1 MQPYVCIVTR
11 MSIQISIANQKGGCG
26 KTTTVMNLAGVF
38 TKIGY
43 SVLVV
48 DADRQKSALRWSLA
62 SKGESL
68 PFHVAVSTDLD
79 TSMLNAYE
87 LVFVDCPPGLEGS
100 SYQAELVMDLLARS
114 DGILVPLMPSSLDYS
129 AATAFVEFLRTTK
142 APATKTAVVLNA
154 VQHNRLGAQAAASA
168 AALFAPIPGTVVL
181 ATTIGRRTLITEVS
195 GSGKTILDYA
205 GPRHLATAEYTN
217 LAKDILQWLTNA
229 PPSSL

>member
-1 MQPYVCIVTR
+1 
-11 MSIQISIANQKGGCG
+11 MSLQLTIANQKGGCG
-26 KTTTVMNLAGVF
+26 KTTTAMNLAGVF

-48 DADRQKSALRWSLA
+48 DADPQKSALRWA
-62 SKGESL
+62 RAAGEGSL
-68 PFHVAVSTDLD
+68 PFHVETEASSKIDYD
-79 TSMLNAYE
+79 
-87 LVFVDCPPGLEGS
+87 LVFVDCPPGMEGNTI
-100 SYQAELVMDLLARS
+100 AGREVRNFIARS

-129 AATAFVEFLRTTK
+129 AATSFVNFLRETK
-142 APATKTAVVLNA
+142 APKTKTAVVLNA
-154 VQHNRLGAQAAASA
+154 VQRNRLGSQAAAAA

-181 ATTIGRRTLITEVS
+181 PTTIGRRTLITEAS

-205 GPRHLATAEYTN
+205 GPRHLATADYTN

>member
-1 MQPYVCIVTR
+1 
-11 MSIQISIANQKGGCG
+11 MSLQITIANQKGGCG
-26 KTTTVMNLAGVF
+26 KTTTAMNLAGVF

-48 DADRQKSALRWSLA
+48 DADPQKSALRWSRA
-62 SKGESL
+62 RGEESL
-68 PFHVAVSTDLD
+68 PFHVIDGAHVEERLSTH
-79 TSMLNAYE
+79 E
-87 LVFVDCPPGLEGS
+87 LVFVDCPPGLDRT
-100 SYQAELVMDLLARS
+100 SYAGERVIDFIALS

-142 APATKTAVVLNA
+142 APKTKTAIVLNA
-154 VQHNRLGAQAAASA
+154 VQHNRLGAQAATA
-168 AALFAPIPGTVVL
+168 AAVLFAPIPGTVVL
-181 ATTIGRRTLITEVS
+181 PTTIGRRTLITEVS

>member
-1 MQPYVCIVTR
+1 
-11 MSIQISIANQKGGCG
+11 MSLQLTIANQKGGCG
-26 KTTTVMNLAGVF
+26 KTTTAMNLAGVF

-48 DADRQKSALRWSLA
+48 DADPQKSALRWA
-62 SKGESL
+62 RAAGEGSL
-68 PFHVAVSTDLD
+68 PFHVETEASSKIEYD
-79 TSMLNAYE
+79 
-87 LVFVDCPPGLEGS
+87 LVFVDCPPGMEGNTI
-100 SYQAELVMDLLARS
+100 AGREVRNFIARS

-129 AATAFVEFLRTTK
+129 AATSFVNFLRETK
-142 APATKTAVVLNA
+142 ARETKTAVVLNA
-154 VQHNRLGAQAAASA
+154 VQRNRLGSQAAAAA

-181 ATTIGRRTLITEVS
+181 PTTIGRRTLITEAS

-229 PPSSL
+229 LPSSL